1 MYLVLPLN
9 ARAFAA
15 FPSRNMADC
24 FGLVPEMCKAG
35 VSVCDGNIS
44 GGNMFCVVGEF
55 KTEACGSSCSPRL
68 QLLSW
73 TLFSESRFSLL
84 VHLFALQT

>member
-68 QLLSW
+68 KLSS
-73 TLFSESRFSLL
+73 TFSESRFSLL